1 MENALERWRG
11 LNPRLR
17 TLLVLGVP
25 TALYVL
31 LGLATGQGGWIRQ
44 HAPFGLV
51 LLGVVQGTVIA
62 LGAMGIILVYR
73 ANRFINFAH
82 GALGSMVGVIAIGLV
97 LEHGLSYW
105 IALPGAVIVG
115 AIVGG
120 AVEFLVIRR
129 FQNATRLVLTV
140 ASIGLAQ
147 LLGGF
152 ELIGAKAI
160 NFISLT
166 GGFNAPLHVHYRF
179 DVHDFQGDE
188 LLIVAVVPF
197 VIMALS
203 WFLLRTDAGI
213 GVRAAAEN

>member
-1 MENALERWRG
+1 MEGFLERWRAFDA
-11 LNPRLR
+11 RTR
-17 TLLVLGVP
+17 TLIVIGGP
-25 TALYVL
+25 TALYLL
-31 LGLATGQGGWIRQ
+31 LGFLTGAKGEMRSY
-44 HAPFGLV
+44 APFGTV
-51 LLGVVQGTVIA
+51 AVGIVQGTVIA

-115 AIVGG
+115 ALVG
-120 AVEFLVIRR
+120 ALVEFLVIRR
-129 FQNATRLVLTV
+129 FKNATRLVVTV

-152 ELIGAKAI
+152 ELLGSKAI

-166 GGFNAPLHVHYRF
+166 GGFSAPLHVHYRF

-188 LLIVAVVPF
+188 ILIVAVVPL
-197 VIMALS
+197 V
-203 WFLLRTDAGI
+203 
-213 GVRAAAEN
+213 